1 MRRSGLSLVQVLVAS
16 AVLITALLPVFALLT
31 QSVRNTEVSL
41 DELRAAYLAEE
52 VLDQLRFLAYEP
64 GFAALRDLPILNPPP
79 HDSWVDTSD
88 ENGEY
93 FQLGMP
99 LPHPIQGTGAV
110 LEVETEGW
118 RQLGAPLASDP
129 NDPLVES
136 LSRLYLSPL
145 PEGWERRIQLYAPPL
160 DASGTI
166 NPDLRRVEVEIRW
179 GRQFQGMSEA
189 KERRVRLSTLIG
201 NPGRLQ

>member
-1 MRRSGLSLVQVLVAS
+1 MTLVQVLVAS
-16 AVLITALLPVFALLT
+16 AVLVTALLPVFALLT

-52 VLDQLRFLAYEP
+52 ALDQLRFLAFEP
-64 GFAALRDLPILNPPP
+64 GYAGLRDLPAVNPPP

-88 ENGEY
+88 SEGEY
-93 FQLGMP
+93 YQLGLP
-99 LPHPIQGTGAV
+99 LPHPIQGTGEV
-110 LEVETEGW
+110 LPVDTQGW
-118 RQLGAPLASDP
+118 RQLGAPIASDP
-129 NDPLVES
+129 NDPLIES

-145 PEGWERRIQLYAPPL
+145 PEGWQRRFQIYPPPL

-166 NPDLRRVEVEIRW
+166 NPDLRRVEVEIVW
-179 GRQFQGMSEA
+179 SRQFQGMQAA